1 MASLISDSDMF
12 IDTLRRREPARTRI
26 GALIRSGDLATTSMS
41 VYELYVGAR
50 TDEEAVRIARLL
62 EDVEV
67 FELDAPAARRAAE
80 VYRFLQSAGLRVEQ
94 PDREL
99 RVARP
104 AIQLVDDH
112 KVTRSHVGHEGHELD
127 APLSLLPS
135 SAAFAT
141 LAS

>member
-80 VYRFLQSAGLRVEQ
+80 VYRFLQSAGLRIEQ
-94 PDREL
+94 PDCLIAGIALVRNLPLLTRNARDFERVPGL
-99 RVARP
+99 RV
-104 AIQLVDDH
+104 I
-112 KVTRSHVGHEGHELD
+112 
-127 APLSLLPS
+127 
-135 SAAFAT
+135 T
-141 LAS
+141 L